1 MIPLFVDCS
10 GRRVVIFGGG
20 EVACRKAR
28 FFAPEAEVTVVSR
41 SFIGKF
47 AAMLIRKEE
56 MDVSTASD
64 DRIRGILSGAFLVV
78 AALSD
83 PEQNN
88 RIGRLCREGGVL
100 FNNADGEPGDVIV
113 PSVSRGENYS
123 IAISTGGSS
132 PAVSR
137 FIREHLESEFPG
149 LDAMIAL
156 QSELREKLKK
166 IEPLQEKR
174 NEILHEVLSDNSVW
188 ETLRE
193 DPERARDRV
202 FRKYIYG

>member
-28 FFAPEAEVTVVSR
+28 FFVPEANVTVVSR

-47 AAMLIRKEE
+47 AGLMVNKQET
-56 MDVSTASD
+56 DVSLASD
-64 DRIRGILSGAFLVV
+64 DALRGIVSGAFLVV
-78 AALSD
+78 GALSD

-88 RIGRLCREGGVL
+88 RIGRLCREAGIL
-100 FNNADGEPGDVIV
+100 FNNADGETGDVII
-113 PSVSRGENYS
+113 PALSRGENYC

-137 FIREHLESEFPG
+137 FVREHLESVFPA

-156 QSELREKLKK
+156 QSELREELKK
-166 IEPLQEKR
+166 TEPSQPRR
-174 NEILHEVLSDNSVW
+174 NEILHEVLSDPSVW
-188 ETLRE
+188 ETLGK
-193 DPERARDRV
+193 DPALARKHV
-202 FRKYIYG
+202 FGRYLHG